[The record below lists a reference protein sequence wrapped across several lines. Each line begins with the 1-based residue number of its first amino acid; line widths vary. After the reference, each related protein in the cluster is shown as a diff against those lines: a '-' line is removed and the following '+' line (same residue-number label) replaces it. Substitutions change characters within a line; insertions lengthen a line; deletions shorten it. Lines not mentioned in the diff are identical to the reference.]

1 MNTGEYL
8 GVGQKTQTLQSSQSS
23 QASHQELVVI
33 VPPTLIFIKKG
44 GRNDGGHLIR
54 LGPLTPRSA
63 LDSSSAGYCDRAAR
77 GALFDRKGT
86 NTSANAGAL
95 QATHCI
101 TNPWRRRLLLTTII
115 VTVFNGTETTETIR
129 RIACNEI
136 LKTSSSSLFST
147 TTSENPLSSSSRLG

>member
-1 MNTGEYL
+1 MSIL

-23 QASHQELVVI
+23 QASHQELAIVPHVI
-33 VPPTLIFIKKG
+33 VPPTPIFIKKEG
-44 GRNDGGHLIR
+44 HNDGGHLIC
-54 LGPLTPRSA
+54 LGPLTPCSA
-63 LDSSSAGYCDRAAR
+63 LDSLSTGYCDR
-77 GALFDRKGT
+77 FDRKGT

-115 VTVFNGTETTETIR
+115 MFNSMETMETIR

-136 LKTSSSSLFST
+136 LKTSSSSLFSA
-147 TTSENPLSSSSRLG
+147 TTSENPLSSS